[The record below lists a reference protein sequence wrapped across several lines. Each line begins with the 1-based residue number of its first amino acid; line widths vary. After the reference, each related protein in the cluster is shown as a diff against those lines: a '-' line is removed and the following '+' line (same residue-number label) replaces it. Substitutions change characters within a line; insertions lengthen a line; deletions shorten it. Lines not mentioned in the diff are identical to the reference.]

1 MGFTLTV
8 EGGEN
13 LFYGKD
19 TIQMVHVA
27 LATPGDSRAKATNNY
42 ATLWVSGKLNT
53 SGGMESPTLK
63 LFEWAQTPPGEEQ
76 VYRIV
81 TVDIESDGQ
90 IFRKIKFPNAFIVD
104 YNEKYNDRVGVGSF
118 SIVIRQKADK
128 VDDVTVEGGMPLAGA
143 LGGGGDGG
151 EVGEEKKR
159 TAMGKALD
167 KIGEVAASTVK
178 SGILQSTLIGAGSAA
193 AVGAVNYAMKKK
205 DPTGVAAAT
214 LGRAIT
220 EVTTFTNQKV
230 GTPSKT
236 AAAKAAKAAGEEKT
250 ALKSAPAKATP
261 VKSARRD

>member
-1 MGFTLTV
+1 MGFSLTV
-8 EGGEN
+8 EGSN
-13 LFYGKD
+13 VLTYGKD
-19 TIQMVHVA
+19 IIQSVQTG
-27 LATPGDSRAKATNNY
+27 LSSPGNSRAKAANAY
-42 ATLWVSGKLNT
+42 ATMWITGKLHADG
-53 SGGMESPTLK
+53 SGSLNSETIE
-63 LFEWAQTPPGEEQ
+63 LFRWAQLPPAEED
-76 VYRIV
+76 VYRSV
-81 TVDIESDGQ
+81 TAEIAMSSAC
-90 IFRKIKFPNAFIVD
+90 FRKITFDKAFVVD
-104 YNEKYNDRVGVGSF
+104 YSERYSASAGVGEF

-128 VDDVTVEGGMPLAGA
+128 VDDVLVEGGMPLAGA
-143 LGGGGDGG
+143 LGDGG
-151 EVGEEKKR
+151 NGGEEKKR

-167 KIGEVAASTVK
+167 KVGEVAASTVK

-193 AVGAVNYAMKKK
+193 AIGAVNYAMKKK

-236 AAAKAAKAAGEEKT
+236 AAVKAAKAAGEEKT